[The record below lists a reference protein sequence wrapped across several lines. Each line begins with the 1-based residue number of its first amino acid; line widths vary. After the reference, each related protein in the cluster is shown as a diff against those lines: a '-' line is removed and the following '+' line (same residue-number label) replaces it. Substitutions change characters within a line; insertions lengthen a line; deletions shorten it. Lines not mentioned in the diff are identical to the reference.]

1 MKKSHLALAVL
12 AAMPF
17 AASAQNISVYGY
29 VETGIGNYSEKNKN
43 ALTRSVN
50 SLVGS
55 SRLGFTGTEDLG
67 GGLKATFR
75 LEGDLT
81 PSTGGMGGG
90 AGNTNTGAN
99 EGAGGAINGS
109 ARDGMFSRESS
120 LALSG
125 AFGEIRIGKTDLSA
139 AEGIDSL
146 VGQFGNRHL
155 SSGVELGSD
164 SSNSIRYTSPTIN
177 GVTLSAGR
185 FLNAQSGGVL
195 AAGDTATTAT
205 TTKPQYGMVNSFAG
219 VYDNGPLKAGIGYE
233 VIAKGTSNSAQTAED
248 TKYTAFAIGYDFG
261 VAKVG
266 LFSGKRDVA
275 ASQLDITST
284 VISASAPLGNGYTLH
299 AVNRMNTTKN
309 SDTTDVTYHVVGLAK
324 ALSKRTS
331 VYAIYER
338 SDSDTATS
346 DFRQLSLSIGHA
358 F

>member
-1 MKKSHLALAVL
+1 MKKSYLALAVL

-17 AASAQNISVYGY
+17 AASAQNVSVYGY
-29 VETGIGNYSEKNKN
+29 VETGIGNYAEKDKN

-90 AGNTNTGAN
+90 AGNTGPGAN
-99 EGAGGAINGS
+99 ESGDSGS
-109 ARDGMFSRESS
+109 ARDGLFSRESS

-125 AFGEIRIGKTDLSA
+125 SFGEIRIGKTDLSA
-139 AEGIDSL
+139 AEGLDSL

-164 SSNSIRYTSPTIN
+164 ASNSVRYISPNVN
-177 GVTLSAGR
+177 GFQLTAGR
-185 FLNAQSGGVL
+185 FLNAQSGGVIT
-195 AAGDTATTAT
+195 AANST
-205 TTKPQYGMVNSFAG
+205 TTKPTNSTINSFAATYQQGAISAG
-219 VYDNGPLKAGIGYE
+219 VGYE
-233 VIAKGTSNSAQTAED
+233 AMDQATAVGTAAAED
-248 TKYTAFAIGYDFG
+248 TKFTAFALGYDFG

-266 LFSGKRDVA
+266 LYQGKRDIGG
-275 ASQLDITST
+275 SLNDITST
-284 VISASAPLGNGYTLH
+284 VVSASAPLGSGYTLH
-299 AVNRMNTTKN
+299 GAHRQNVTKN
-309 SDTTDVTYHVVGLAK
+309 SETTDVTYHAVGLAK
-324 ALSKRTS
+324 ALSKRTTI
-331 VYAIYER
+331 YAIYER

-346 DFRQLSLSIGHA
+346 DFRQMSLSIGHA